1 MFKTRLRL
9 DRRATSVRSCD
20 CRACVVRESHRRVV
34 APSHG
39 GCVAVESQSRRS
51 RNRYLTVTSPV
62 HLQWD
67 LLYTCERSSAT
78 SSRRASARG
87 SLRGP
92 CPPPVR
98 TVPQKYHQNVLQSPR
113 HKQLNTQL
121 HVPYNRVYWGA
132 RRGNLA
138 AHNARKP
145 FGAPNPAEE
154 AHSAPKPS
162 KNTEHYSSAV

>member
-20 CRACVVRESHRRVV
+20 CRACVVRESHRRLV

-92 CPPPVR
+92 CPPPQYAR
-98 TVPQKYHQNVLQSPR
+98 CPQMYHQNVLQSPR

-138 AHNARKP
+138 AHNRAFRFAIRIESPIHFKRIDSNR
-145 FGAPNPAEE
+145 F
-154 AHSAPKPS
+154 
-162 KNTEHYSSAV
+162 VL